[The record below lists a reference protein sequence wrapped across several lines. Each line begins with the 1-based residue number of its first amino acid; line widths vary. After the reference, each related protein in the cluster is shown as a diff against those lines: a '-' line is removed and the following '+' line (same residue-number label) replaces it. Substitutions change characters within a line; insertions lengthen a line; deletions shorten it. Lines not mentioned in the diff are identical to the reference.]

1 MKKTTSRKPHRRKPA
16 PRFMPFTLVERKL
29 EGRKFVEFPQMK
41 SKTLNKVEMFT
52 TSGYHSISLDFDD
65 HTSLALRIEPCF
77 SLQATYSD
85 VKRGDQEIVEEW
97 LPVHSTTGQ
106 H

>member
-1 MKKTTSRKPHRRKPA
+1 MKKPALRKPRHRKP
-16 PRFMPFTLVERKL
+16 PSPFIPFALVERKL

-41 SKTLNKVEMFT
+41 GKMLDKVELFT
-52 TSGYHSISLDFDD
+52 TSGYHSISLDFQDR
-65 HTSLALRIEPCF
+65 TSLTLRIEPCF

-85 VKRGDQEIVEEW
+85 VKHGDQEILEEW
-97 LPVHSTTGQ
+97 LPVHSSTNA